1 MVENYDVKI
10 KEYINDLFKNAPK
23 TQKTEKFKEELLAN
37 LLDKYY
43 DLLKNN
49 IEDEVAYK
57 KVILSIGNIDDLF
70 EKDTIT
76 LTKEN
81 WDRRKSAR
89 IVAIAVMMYILS
101 PVSVIVFGSFGI
113 EVFGIVFMFIM
124 IASATGLLIY
134 NNMTKPQYLNLDD
147 TLAEEFKEWKSYN
160 EKNIRI
166 KKSISSAMWAIIV
179 AIYLLVSFL
188 TLAWSIS
195 WIIFIIGAA
204 LEKVLQAY
212 FEYKEW
218 DN

>member
-1 MVENYDVKI
+1 MIGSYEVKI
-10 KEYINDLFKNAPK
+10 KEYINDLFINAPK
-23 TQKTEKFKEELLAN
+23 TRKTEEFKEELLAD

-43 DLLKNN
+43 DLLQNN
-49 IEDEVAYK
+49 IKDEVAYN

-76 LTKEN
+76 FTKEN
-81 WDRRKSAR
+81 WDRKKSAK

-101 PVSVIVFGSFGI
+101 PMSVIVFESFGM

-124 IASATGLLIY
+124 VASATGLLIY
-134 NNMTKPQYLNLDD
+134 YNMTKPQYLKQDD
-147 TLAEEFKEWKSYN
+147 TLVEEFKEWKSYN
-160 EKNIRI
+160 ATNIRI

-179 AIYLLVSFL
+179 VIYLLVSFT
-188 TLAWSIS
+188 TLAWHIS

-212 FEYKEW
+212 FEYKELN
-218 DN
+218 D